1 MKLKKQ
7 LASLTVAGMMSIIAT
22 TSAFASGVG
31 YVNFDALV
39 QAHKDFPKVSAQMQ
53 SAIKTANEEFT
64 KKAPSLKTDQ
74 EKQDLGKQLAQRL
87 NTLENTLITPI
98 EKDVVAKVEQVRVDK
113 NLDCIVAQGAIIA
126 GADNA
131 VDETN
136 EVSKL
141 LQ

>member
-1 MKLKKQ
+1 
-7 LASLTVAGMMSIIAT
+7 
-22 TSAFASGVG
+22 
-31 YVNFDALV
+31 
-39 QAHKDFPKVSAQMQ
+39 MQ
-53 SAIKTANEEFT
+53 SAIKSANEEFT

>member
-7 LASLTVAGMMSIIAT
+7 LASLTIAGMMSIIAT

-53 SAIKTANEEFT
+53 SAIKSANEEFT

-131 VDETN
+131 IDETN